1 MTKDK
6 KKVAIVMNDF
16 IVGGVQKLAVDQM
29 NLLKGEF
36 DFVLITLM
44 QFPRGDFY
52 HLVPEGVKVYKLN
65 FKGFFDIR
73 SLIKLTRIL
82 IKEKPQIVKTAM
94 FLSNTIIRVLKIFF
108 GFVVITAEHNTE
120 TKRPASHRFL
130 NKLLSKLTYTI
141 IADSN
146 TVADHVSHVE
156 KIPRSKFTVI
166 YNGVEINEIEKSK
179 KEFSEK
185 REEIRKEISAS
196 ENELVFLTV
205 ARLVIQKNHDL
216 MIRGFTKYLTKGG
229 IGKLVIIGDG
239 ILMNELKKLSKDLNV
254 ENSVIFLGER
264 QDIYRFY
271 AVSDFFLLTSLREGF
286 CISAMN
292 GLAFGLPLIST
303 RVAGVVEYLKDGKN
317 GYFFDDT
324 EESVSDTLIKVSS
337 LSDSDLNKM
346 KTNAEETSKDFSV
359 EVHAEKYRKLFN
371 ECLKK

>member
-1 MTKDK
+1 MKTDK
-6 KKVAIVMNDF
+6 PKVVMVMNDF

-52 HLVPEGVKVYKLN
+52 YLVPKGVKVYKLN
-65 FKGFFDIR
+65 FKGFFDIS

-82 IKEKPQIVKTAM
+82 IKEKPDIVKTAM

-130 NKLLSKLTYTI
+130 NKLLSKITYTI

-146 TVADHVSHVE
+146 TVADHVSHVD
-156 KIPRSKFTVI
+156 KIPRNKFTVI
-166 YNGVEINEIEKSK
+166 YNGVEISQIEKSK
-179 KEFSEK
+179 KDFSEK
-185 REEIRKEISAS
+185 REEIRKEISVS
-196 ENELVFLTV
+196 KDEPVFLTV

-216 MIRGFTKYLTKGG
+216 MIRSFAKYLSKGG
-229 IGKLVIIGDG
+229 KGKLVIIGDG
-239 ILMNELKKLSKDLNV
+239 VLYENLKKLAVDLNV
-254 ENSVIFLGER
+254 DKSVIFLGER
-264 QDIYRFY
+264 QDIYKY
-271 AVSDFFLLTSLREGF
+271 YSVSDFFLLTSIREGF

-303 RVAGVVEYLKDGKN
+303 RVAGVVEYLKEGES
-317 GYFFDDT
+317 GYFIDDNEDSIANVLNKLT
-324 EESVSDTLIKVSS
+324 S
-337 LSDSDLNKM
+337 LSDQEIAIM
-346 KTNAEETSKDFSV
+346 KNNAVITAKDFSV
-359 EVHAEKYRKLFN
+359 EAHVEKYRKIFKD
-371 ECLKK
+371 CLA

>member
-1 MTKDK
+1 MIKDK
-6 KKVAIVMNDF
+6 KKVALVMNDF

-29 NLLKGEF
+29 NLLKEDF

-65 FKGFFDIR
+65 FNGFFDIR
-73 SLIKLTRIL
+73 SLIKLTKIL

-94 FLSNTIIRVLKIFF
+94 FLSNTIVRVLKIFF

-120 TKRPASHRFL
+120 TKRPASYRFL

-146 TVADHVSHVE
+146 TVADHVSCIE

-196 ENELVFLTV
+196 EDELVFLTV
-205 ARLVIQKNHDL
+205 ARLVIQKNHEL
-216 MIRGFTKYLTKGG
+216 MIRGFVKFLSKGG
-229 IGKLVIIGDG
+229 KGKLVIIGDG
-239 ILMNELKKLSKDLNV
+239 ILMNELKKLSKDLNI
-254 ENSVIFLGER
+254 ENSFIFLGER

-317 GYFFDDT
+317 GYFVDDT
-324 EESVSDTLIKVSS
+324 EESISDTLTKVSS
-337 LSDSDLNKM
+337 LSDFDLNKM
-346 KTNAEETSKDFSV
+346 KANAEETSKDFSV
-359 EVHAEKYRKLFN
+359 EAHAEKYRQLFN